1 MSQYEF
7 LEKMDKTKFRIVKRD
22 EEDDDVEFWQSQ
34 PYEVRLMVIE
44 MLRQEY
50 YNYTDET
57 IPRLQ
62 RVYRIVKRNEE
73 NTDS

>member
-7 LEKMDKTKFRIVKRD
+7 LEKMDKTKFRIVKRG

-44 MLRQEY
+44 MLRQEF

-62 RVYRIVKRNEE
+62 RVYTIAQRE
-73 NTDS
+73 

>member
-62 RVYRIVKRNEE
+62 RVYTITQRK
-73 NTDS
+73 